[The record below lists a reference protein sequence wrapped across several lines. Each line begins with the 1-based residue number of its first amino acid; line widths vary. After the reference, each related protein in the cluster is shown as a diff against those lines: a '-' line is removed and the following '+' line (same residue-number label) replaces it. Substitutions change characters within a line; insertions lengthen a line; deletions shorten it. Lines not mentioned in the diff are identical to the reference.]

1 MQPDYCFES
10 KDKKSMEELR
20 KKIKSLTDKNGNY
33 LFKERYNPVGLKV
46 NFSLKNLKSVSNSGD
61 CKINNINFKK
71 LLIENDVDDVFI
83 VGTAAL
89 RDAKNSEEIIENIKR
104 KYDFEVEVL
113 SGHEEGITTSIGV
126 LHFMES
132 TENFLIIDIGG
143 RSTEFIYEFENKIIS
158 KSLNLGVVTLSEKY
172 FSNLPISQEL
182 IDEAKLKIETE
193 LSQLDIKDKKNVI
206 GVSGT
211 ALSLASIFLDQ
222 QNFNEEELHEIKID
236 INNVQEIN
244 KRILKMT
251 EAEIITKFRGID
263 PKRASTITSGI
274 FLLEIILSHY
284 SNSPII
290 ISKNDILEG
299 LILKKY

>member
-1 MQPDYCFES
+1 MQ
-10 KDKKSMEELR
+10 
-20 KKIKSLTDKNGNY
+20 N
-33 LFKERYNPVGLKV
+33 
-46 NFSLKNLKSVSNSGD
+46 
-61 CKINNINFKK
+61 
-71 LLIENDVDDVFI
+71 
-83 VGTAAL
+83 
-89 RDAKNSEEIIENIKR
+89 
-104 KYDFEVEVL
+104 
-113 SGHEEGITTSIGV
+113 
-126 LHFMES
+126 

-143 RSTEFIYEFENKIIS
+143 RSTEFIYEFEKKIVS

-172 FSNLPISQEL
+172 FSNLPIGQEL
-182 IDEAKLKIETE
+182 IDKAKLKIETE
-193 LSQLDIKDKKNVI
+193 LSQLDINDKKNVI

-222 QNFNEEELHEIKID
+222 ENFNEEELHEIKID
-236 INNVQEIN
+236 IDNVQEIN

-274 FLLEIILSHY
+274 FLLEIILSY
-284 SNSPII
+284 YNNTPII

>member
-1 MQPDYCFES
+1 MVKLASID
-10 KDKKSMEELR
+10 L
-20 KKIKSLTDKNGNY
+20 G
-33 LFKERYNPVGLKV
+33 
-46 NFSLKNLKSVSNSGD
+46 SNSTRLLIAEVNDQGLNVLTRMHIVT
-61 CKINNINFKK
+61 KMSENIEQTGAISTEAFKRVNSTLRDFKK
-71 LLIENDVDDVFI
+71 LLIENDVDDVFV

-89 RDAKNSEEIIENIKR
+89 RDAKNSDEIIENIRR

-126 LHFMES
+126 LHFMQN

-222 QNFNEEELHEIKID
+222 KNFNEEELHEIKID
-236 INNVQEIN
+236 IDNVQEIN
-244 KRILKMT
+244 KRILKMS

>member
-1 MQPDYCFES
+1 MVKLASID
-10 KDKKSMEELR
+10 L
-20 KKIKSLTDKNGNY
+20 G
-33 LFKERYNPVGLKV
+33 
-46 NFSLKNLKSVSNSGD
+46 SNSTRLLIAEVDDQGFNVLIR
-61 CKINNINFKK
+61 KHVVTKMSENIEQTGVISTEAFKRVNSTLRDFKK
-71 LLIENDVDDVFI
+71 LLIANDVDDVFV

-89 RDAKNSEEIIENIKR
+89 RDAKNSDEIIQNIRR
-104 KYDFEVEVL
+104 KYEFEVEVL

-126 LHFMES
+126 LHFIQN

-143 RSTEFIYEFENKIIS
+143 RSTEFIYEFEKKIIS

-172 FSNLPISQEL
+172 FSNLPIGQEL

-211 ALSLASIFLDQ
+211 ALSLASIFIDQ

-236 INNVQEIN
+236 IDNIQAIN

-284 SNSPII
+284 SNSAII

>member
-1 MQPDYCFES
+1 MVKLASID
-10 KDKKSMEELR
+10 L
-20 KKIKSLTDKNGNY
+20 G
-33 LFKERYNPVGLKV
+33 
-46 NFSLKNLKSVSNSGD
+46 SNSTRILIAEVNDHGFNVLIR
-61 CKINNINFKK
+61 KHVVTKMSENIEQTGVISTEAFKRVNSTLRDFKK
-71 LLIENDVDDVFI
+71 LLIANDVDDVFV

-89 RDAKNSEEIIENIKR
+89 RDAKNSDEIIQNIRK

-126 LHFMES
+126 LHFMQN

-172 FSNLPISQEL
+172 FSNLPIGQEL

-211 ALSLASIFLDQ
+211 ALSLASIFIDQ

-236 INNVQEIN
+236 IDNIQAIN

-274 FLLEIILSHY
+274 FLLEIILSNY
-284 SNSPII
+284 SNSAII

>member
-1 MQPDYCFES
+1 MVKLASID
-10 KDKKSMEELR
+10 L
-20 KKIKSLTDKNGNY
+20 G
-33 LFKERYNPVGLKV
+33 
-46 NFSLKNLKSVSNSGD
+46 SNSTRLLIAEVNDQGLNVLTRMHIVTKMSE
-61 CKINNINFKK
+61 KIEQTGVISTEAFKRVNSALRNFKK
-71 LLIENDVDDVFI
+71 LLIENDVDDVFV

-89 RDAKNSEEIIENIKR
+89 RDAKNSDEMIENIRR

-126 LHFMES
+126 LHFMEN

-172 FSNLPISQEL
+172 FSNLPIGQEL

-236 INNVQEIN
+236 TDNVQEIN

>member
-1 MQPDYCFES
+1 MVKLASID
-10 KDKKSMEELR
+10 L
-20 KKIKSLTDKNGNY
+20 G
-33 LFKERYNPVGLKV
+33 
-46 NFSLKNLKSVSNSGD
+46 SNSTRLLIAEVNDQGLNVLTRMHIVTKMSE
-61 CKINNINFKK
+61 KIEQTGVISTEAFKRVNSALRNFKK
-71 LLIENDVDDVFI
+71 LLIENDVDDVFV

-89 RDAKNSEEIIENIKR
+89 RDAKNSDEIIENIRR

-126 LHFMES
+126 LHFMEN

-143 RSTEFIYEFENKIIS
+143 RSTEFIYEFENKIVS

-172 FSNLPISQEL
+172 FSNLPIGQEL

-236 INNVQEIN
+236 TDNVQEIN

>member
-1 MQPDYCFES
+1 MVKLASID
-10 KDKKSMEELR
+10 L
-20 KKIKSLTDKNGNY
+20 G
-33 LFKERYNPVGLKV
+33 
-46 NFSLKNLKSVSNSGD
+46 SNSTRLLIAEVNDQGLNVLTRMHIVTKMSE
-61 CKINNINFKK
+61 KIEQTGVISTEAFKRVNSALRNFKK
-71 LLIENDVDDVFI
+71 LLIENDVDDVFVI
-83 VGTAAL
+83 GTAAL
-89 RDAKNSEEIIENIKR
+89 RDAKNSDEIIENIRK

-113 SGHEEGITTSIGV
+113 SGHDEGITTSIGV
-126 LHFMES
+126 LHFMENS
-132 TENFLIIDIGG
+132 ENFLIIDIGG

-236 INNVQEIN
+236 TDNVQEIN

>member
-1 MQPDYCFES
+1 MVKLASID
-10 KDKKSMEELR
+10 L
-20 KKIKSLTDKNGNY
+20 G
-33 LFKERYNPVGLKV
+33 
-46 NFSLKNLKSVSNSGD
+46 SNSTRLLIVEVDDHRFNVLIRKHVVTKMSENLEQTGVISTEAF
-61 CKINNINFKK
+61 KRVNSTLRNFKK
-71 LLIENDVDDVFI
+71 LLIVNDVDDVFV

-89 RDAKNSEEIIENIKR
+89 RDAKNSDEIIENIR
-104 KYDFEVEVL
+104 NKYDFEVEVL

-126 LHFMES
+126 LHFMQN

>member
-1 MQPDYCFES
+1 MQ
-10 KDKKSMEELR
+10 
-20 KKIKSLTDKNGNY
+20 
-33 LFKERYNPVGLKV
+33 
-46 NFSLKNLKSVSNSGD
+46 
-61 CKINNINFKK
+61 NI
-71 LLIENDVDDVFI
+71 
-83 VGTAAL
+83 
-89 RDAKNSEEIIENIKR
+89 
-104 KYDFEVEVL
+104 
-113 SGHEEGITTSIGV
+113 
-126 LHFMES
+126 
-132 TENFLIIDIGG
+132 ENFLIIDIGG
-143 RSTEFIYEFENKIIS
+143 RSTEFIFEFENKIIS

-172 FSNLPISQEL
+172 FSNLPIGQEL

-222 QNFNEEELHEIKID
+222 KNFNEEELHEIKID
-236 INNVQEIN
+236 IDNVQEIN
-244 KRILKMT
+244 KRILKMS

-263 PKRASTITSGI
+263 HKRASTITSGI

>member
-1 MQPDYCFES
+1 MVKLASID
-10 KDKKSMEELR
+10 L
-20 KKIKSLTDKNGNY
+20 G
-33 LFKERYNPVGLKV
+33 
-46 NFSLKNLKSVSNSGD
+46 SNSTRLLIAEVNDQGLNVLTRMHIVTKMSE
-61 CKINNINFKK
+61 KIEQTGVISTEAFKRVNSALRNFKK

-126 LHFMES
+126 LHFMQN

-172 FSNLPISQEL
+172 FSNLPIGEEL

-222 QNFNEEELHEIKID
+222 KNFNEEELHEIKID
-236 INNVQEIN
+236 IDNVQEIN

>member
-1 MQPDYCFES
+1 MVKLASID
-10 KDKKSMEELR
+10 L
-20 KKIKSLTDKNGNY
+20 G
-33 LFKERYNPVGLKV
+33 
-46 NFSLKNLKSVSNSGD
+46 SNSTRLLIAEVDDQGFNVLIR
-61 CKINNINFKK
+61 KHVVTKMSENIEQTGVISTEAFKRVNSTLRDFKK
-71 LLIENDVDDVFI
+71 LLIANDVDDVFV

-126 LHFMES
+126 LHFMQN

-172 FSNLPISQEL
+172 FSNLPIGQEL

-211 ALSLASIFLDQ
+211 ALSLASIFIDQ

-236 INNVQEIN
+236 IDNIQAIN

>member
-1 MQPDYCFES
+1 MVKLASID
-10 KDKKSMEELR
+10 L
-20 KKIKSLTDKNGNY
+20 G
-33 LFKERYNPVGLKV
+33 
-46 NFSLKNLKSVSNSGD
+46 SNSTRLLIAEVDGQGFNVLIR
-61 CKINNINFKK
+61 KHVVTKMSENIEQTGAISTEAFKRVNSTLRDFKK
-71 LLIENDVDDVFI
+71 LLIENDVDDVFV

-89 RDAKNSEEIIENIKR
+89 RDAKNSDEIIENIR
-104 KYDFEVEVL
+104 KKYNFEVEVL
-113 SGHEEGITTSIGV
+113 SGHEEGITTSVGV
-126 LHFMES
+126 LHFMQNI
-132 TENFLIIDIGG
+132 ENFLIIDIGG

-172 FSNLPISQEL
+172 FSNLPIGQKL

-193 LSQLDIKDKKNVI
+193 LSQLGIKDKKNVI

-222 QNFNEEELHEIKID
+222 KNFNEEELHEIKID
-236 INNVQEIN
+236 IDNVQEIN
-244 KRILKMT
+244 KRILKMS

-263 PKRASTITSGI
+263 HKRASTITSGI

>member
-1 MQPDYCFES
+1 MVKLASID
-10 KDKKSMEELR
+10 L
-20 KKIKSLTDKNGNY
+20 G
-33 LFKERYNPVGLKV
+33 
-46 NFSLKNLKSVSNSGD
+46 SNSTRLLIAEVD
-61 CKINNINFKK
+61 DQEFNALIRKHVVTKMSENIEQTGVISTEAFKRVNSTLRDFKK
-71 LLIENDVDDVFI
+71 LLIANDVDDVFV

-89 RDAKNSEEIIENIKR
+89 RDAKNSDEIIENIRR

-126 LHFMES
+126 LHFMQN

-143 RSTEFIYEFENKIIS
+143 RSTEFIYEFENKIVS

-172 FSNLPISQEL
+172 FSNLPIGQEL

-193 LSQLDIKDKKNVI
+193 LSQLDINDKKNVI

-222 QNFNEEELHEIKID
+222 ENFNEEELHEIKID
-236 INNVQEIN
+236 IDNVQEIN

-274 FLLEIILSHY
+274 FLLEIILSY
-284 SNSPII
+284 YNNTPII

>member
-1 MQPDYCFES
+1 MVKLASID
-10 KDKKSMEELR
+10 L
-20 KKIKSLTDKNGNY
+20 G
-33 LFKERYNPVGLKV
+33 
-46 NFSLKNLKSVSNSGD
+46 SNSTRLLIAEVDDQGFNVLIR
-61 CKINNINFKK
+61 KHVVTKMSENIEQTGVISTEAFKRVNSTLRDFKK
-71 LLIENDVDDVFI
+71 LLIANDVDDVFV

-89 RDAKNSEEIIENIKR
+89 RDAKNSDEIIQNIRK

-126 LHFMES
+126 LHFMQN

-158 KSLNLGVVTLSEKY
+158 KSLKLGVVTLSEKY
-172 FSNLPISQEL
+172 FSNLPIGQEL

-211 ALSLASIFLDQ
+211 ALSLASIFIDQ

-236 INNVQEIN
+236 IDNIQAIN

-274 FLLEIILSHY
+274 FLLEIILSNY
-284 SNSPII
+284 SNSAII

>member
-1 MQPDYCFES
+1 MVKLASID
-10 KDKKSMEELR
+10 L
-20 KKIKSLTDKNGNY
+20 G
-33 LFKERYNPVGLKV
+33 
-46 NFSLKNLKSVSNSGD
+46 SNSTRLLIAEVNDQGLNVLTRMHIVTKMSE
-61 CKINNINFKK
+61 KIEQTGVISTEAFKRVNSALRNFKK
-71 LLIENDVDDVFI
+71 LLIENDVEDVFI

-126 LHFMES
+126 LHFMEN

-211 ALSLASIFLDQ
+211 ALSLASIFIDQ

-236 INNVQEIN
+236 IDNIHAIN

-274 FLLEIILSHY
+274 FLLEIILNHY

>member
-1 MQPDYCFES
+1 MV
-10 KDKKSMEELR
+10 KLA
-20 KKIKSLTDKNGNY
+20 
-33 LFKERYNPVGLKV
+33 
-46 NFSLKNLKSVSNSGD
+46 SVDLGSNSTRLLIAEVDDEGFNILIRMHVVTKMSE
-61 CKINNINFKK
+61 KIEQTAGISTEAFIRVDSALRSFKK
-71 LLIENDVDDVFI
+71 LLIENDVDDVFVI
-83 VGTAAL
+83 GTAAL
-89 RDAKNSEEIIENIKR
+89 RDAKNSDEIIENIRK

-113 SGHEEGITTSIGV
+113 SGHDEGITTSIGV
-126 LHFMES
+126 LHFMENS
-132 TENFLIIDIGG
+132 ENFLIIDIGG

-172 FSNLPISQEL
+172 FSNLPINQEL
-182 IDEAKLKIETE
+182 IDEAELKIETE

-211 ALSLASIFLDQ
+211 ALSLASIFLNQ

-236 INNVQEIN
+236 IENVQEIN

-263 PKRASTITSGI
+263 PKRAATITSGV

>member
-1 MQPDYCFES
+1 MVKLASID
-10 KDKKSMEELR
+10 L
-20 KKIKSLTDKNGNY
+20 G
-33 LFKERYNPVGLKV
+33 
-46 NFSLKNLKSVSNSGD
+46 SNSTRLLIAEVDDQGFNVLIRKHVVTKMSENTEQTGVISTEAFKRVNSTLRD
-61 CKINNINFKK
+61 FKK
-71 LLIENDVDDVFI
+71 LLIANDVDDVFV

-89 RDAKNSEEIIENIKR
+89 RDAKNSEEIIENIR
-104 KYDFEVEVL
+104 NKYDFEVKVL
-113 SGHEEGITTSIGV
+113 SGHEEGITTSVGV
-126 LHFMES
+126 LHFMQN

-143 RSTEFIYEFENKIIS
+143 RSTEFIYEFENKIVS

-172 FSNLPISQEL
+172 FSNLPIGQEL
-182 IDEAKLKIETE
+182 INEAKLKIETE
-193 LSQLDIKDKKNVI
+193 LSQLDINDKKNVI

-222 QNFNEEELHEIKID
+222 GNFNEEELHEIKID
-236 INNVQEIN
+236 IDNVKEIN

-274 FLLEIILSHY
+274 FLLEIILSYY
-284 SNSPII
+284 SNTPII

>member
-1 MQPDYCFES
+1 MVKLASID
-10 KDKKSMEELR
+10 L
-20 KKIKSLTDKNGNY
+20 G
-33 LFKERYNPVGLKV
+33 
-46 NFSLKNLKSVSNSGD
+46 SNSTRLLIAEVNDQGLNVLTRMHIVTKMSE
-61 CKINNINFKK
+61 KIEQTGVISTEAFKRVNSALRNFKK
-71 LLIENDVDDVFI
+71 LLIENDVDDVFV

-126 LHFMES
+126 LHFMQN

-143 RSTEFIYEFENKIIS
+143 RSTEFIYEFENKIVS

-172 FSNLPISQEL
+172 FSNLPIGQEL

-236 INNVQEIN
+236 TDNVQEIN

>member
-1 MQPDYCFES
+1 MVKLASID
-10 KDKKSMEELR
+10 L
-20 KKIKSLTDKNGNY
+20 G
-33 LFKERYNPVGLKV
+33 
-46 NFSLKNLKSVSNSGD
+46 SNSTRLLIAEVNDQGLNVLTRMHIVTKMSE
-61 CKINNINFKK
+61 KIEQTGEISTEAFKRVNSALRNFKK
-71 LLIENDVDDVFI
+71 LLIENDVDDVFV

-89 RDAKNSEEIIENIKR
+89 RDAKNSDEIIQNIRK

-126 LHFMES
+126 LHFMEN

-172 FSNLPISQEL
+172 FSNLPIGQEL

-236 INNVQEIN
+236 IDNVQEIN

>member
-1 MQPDYCFES
+1 MVKLASID
-10 KDKKSMEELR
+10 L
-20 KKIKSLTDKNGNY
+20 G
-33 LFKERYNPVGLKV
+33 
-46 NFSLKNLKSVSNSGD
+46 SNSTRLLIAEVDDQGLD
-61 CKINNINFKK
+61 VLIRMHIVTKMSEKIEQTGEISTEAFKRVNSALRNFKK
-71 LLIENDVDDVFI
+71 LLIENNIDDVFV

-89 RDAKNSEEIIENIKR
+89 RDAKNSDEIIGNIRR

-113 SGHEEGITTSIGV
+113 SGHEEGITTSVGV
-126 LHFMES
+126 LHFMQN

-172 FSNLPISQEL
+172 FSNLPIGEEL

-222 QNFNEEELHEIKID
+222 KNFNEDELHEIKID
-236 INNVQEIN
+236 IDNVQEIN
-244 KRILKMT
+244 KRILKMS
-251 EAEIITKFRGID
+251 EAEIMTKFRGID

>member
-1 MQPDYCFES
+1 MVKLASID
-10 KDKKSMEELR
+10 L
-20 KKIKSLTDKNGNY
+20 G
-33 LFKERYNPVGLKV
+33 
-46 NFSLKNLKSVSNSGD
+46 SNSTRLLIAEVNDQGFNVLIR
-61 CKINNINFKK
+61 KHVVTKMSENIEQTGVISTEAFKRVNSTLRNFKK
-71 LLIENDVDDVFI
+71 LLIANDVDDVFVI
-83 VGTAAL
+83 GTAAL
-89 RDAKNSEEIIENIKR
+89 RDAKNSDEIIENIRK

-126 LHFMES
+126 LHFMQN

-143 RSTEFIYEFENKIIS
+143 RSTEFIFEFENKIIS

-211 ALSLASIFLDQ
+211 ALSLASIFIDQ
-222 QNFNEEELHEIKID
+222 QNFNEEELHKIKID
-236 INNVQEIN
+236 TDNVQEIN

-274 FLLEIILSHY
+274 FLLEIILSNY
-284 SNSPII
+284 SNSAII

>member
-1 MQPDYCFES
+1 MVKLASID
-10 KDKKSMEELR
+10 L
-20 KKIKSLTDKNGNY
+20 G
-33 LFKERYNPVGLKV
+33 
-46 NFSLKNLKSVSNSGD
+46 SNSTRLLIAEVDDQGFNVLIR
-61 CKINNINFKK
+61 KHVVTKMSENIEQTGVISTEAFKRVNSTLRDFKK
-71 LLIENDVDDVFI
+71 LLIANDVDDVFV

-89 RDAKNSEEIIENIKR
+89 RDAKNSDEIIQNIRK

-126 LHFMES
+126 LHFMQN

-172 FSNLPISQEL
+172 FSNLPIGQES

-211 ALSLASIFLDQ
+211 ALSLASIFIDQ

-236 INNVQEIN
+236 IDNIQAIN

-284 SNSPII
+284 SNSAII

>member
-1 MQPDYCFES
+1 MVKLASID
-10 KDKKSMEELR
+10 L
-20 KKIKSLTDKNGNY
+20 G
-33 LFKERYNPVGLKV
+33 
-46 NFSLKNLKSVSNSGD
+46 SNSTRLLIAEVNDQGLNVLTRMHIVTKMSE
-61 CKINNINFKK
+61 KIEQTGVISTEAFKRVNSALRNFKK
-71 LLIENDVDDVFI
+71 LLIENDVDDVFV

-89 RDAKNSEEIIENIKR
+89 RDAKNSDEIIENIRR

-126 LHFMES
+126 LHFMQN

-143 RSTEFIYEFENKIIS
+143 RSTEFIYEFENKIVS

-172 FSNLPISQEL
+172 FSNLPIGQEL

-236 INNVQEIN
+236 TDNVQEIN

-284 SNSPII
+284 SNSSII

>member
-1 MQPDYCFES
+1 MVKLASID
-10 KDKKSMEELR
+10 L
-20 KKIKSLTDKNGNY
+20 G
-33 LFKERYNPVGLKV
+33 
-46 NFSLKNLKSVSNSGD
+46 SNSTRLLITEVNDQGFNVLIRMHVVTKMSE
-61 CKINNINFKK
+61 KIEQTGEISIEAFKRVNSALRSFKK
-71 LLIENDVDDVFI
+71 LLIENDVDDVFVI
-83 VGTAAL
+83 GTAAL
-89 RDAKNSEEIIENIKR
+89 RDAKNSDEIIENIRK

-113 SGHEEGITTSIGV
+113 SGHDEGITTSIGV
-126 LHFMES
+126 LHFMENS
-132 TENFLIIDIGG
+132 ENFLIIDIGG

-172 FSNLPISQEL
+172 FSNLPINQEL
-182 IDEAKLKIETE
+182 IDKAKLKIETE

-236 INNVQEIN
+236 IDNIQEIN

-274 FLLEIILSHY
+274 FLLETILSHY

-290 ISKNDILEG
+290 ISKYDILEG